1 MHRLRANNPNGFTL
15 VESPAGFTFIESPA
29 GFTLVELL
37 VVISVVLILSGV
49 LIAIINPKVQRDK
62 AEDTIQQS
70 NLEKLATGVESYA
83 SVYGKYP
90 LAAEMGDLNNDG
102 KPDSADVQV
111 FIAKHP
117 NNEPKAGVFYYY
129 AVSSDQSAFGTY
141 VPKASSSSSS
151 QCFKYRSTWGKI
163 RECSGANCTG
173 GTDGC

>member
-15 VESPAGFTFIESPA
+15 VESPA

-62 AEDTIQQS
+62 AEDTIRQS

-141 VPKASSSSSS
+141 VPKASSSS